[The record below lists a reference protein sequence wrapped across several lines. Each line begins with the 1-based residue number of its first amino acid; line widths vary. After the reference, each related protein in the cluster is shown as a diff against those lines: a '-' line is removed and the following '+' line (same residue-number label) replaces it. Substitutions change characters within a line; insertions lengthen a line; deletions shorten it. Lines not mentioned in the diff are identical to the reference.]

1 MKHAWK
7 SAARA
12 TCLAS
17 AVLVMLHT
25 VANAAE
31 PDPEAGARVFG
42 VCAACHSLEPGRH
55 MTGPS
60 LAGIL
65 GREAGTAPGFDRY
78 SEALRESELVW
89 DTHSLDAFLADPQT
103 VIPGNRMSFR
113 GIDNAGARADLVAF
127 LEQVSDEDRARQ
139 GAEPRAGSGGMMGA
153 PELADLKALGPDQ
166 RVAAIRYC
174 GDTYRVTTETG
185 RTFPFWEFNLR
196 FKTDSSD
203 KGPHPGEP
211 VIIGAGMRG
220 DRAFVVFADP
230 AEISASIEQECE

>member
-1 MKHAWK
+1 MRHARK
-7 SAARA
+7 IAVRA
-12 TCLAS
+12 TCLVS
-17 AVLVMLHT
+17 AVLLMPNP
-25 VANAAE
+25 VANAAD

-60 LAGIL
+60 LADIL
-65 GREAGTAPGFDRY
+65 GQEAGTVTGFDRY
-78 SEALRESELVW
+78 SEALRESEVVW
-89 DTHSLDAFLADPQT
+89 DAHTLDAFLADPQAL
-103 VIPGNRMSFR
+103 IPDNRMSFP
-113 GIDNAGARADLVAF
+113 GIDNAQARADLVAF
-127 LEQVSDEDRARQ
+127 LEQVSEKDRGQQ

-153 PELADLKALGPDQ
+153 PGLVDLKSVGPDQ
-166 RVAAIRYC
+166 RVAAIRHC
-174 GDTYRVTTETG
+174 GDTYRVTTEAG

-211 VIIGAGMRG
+211 VIMGAGMRG

-230 AEISASIEQECE
+230 SEISALIKQECE

>member
-1 MKHAWK
+1 MRHAWK
-7 SAARA
+7 IAVRA
-12 TCLAS
+12 ICLVS
-17 AVLVMLHT
+17 TVLVMQNP
-25 VANAAE
+25 VAVAA
-31 PDPEAGARVFG
+31 DPEAGARVFG

-65 GREAGTAPGFDRY
+65 SREAGTAPGFDRY

-89 DTHSLDAFLADPQT
+89 DAQSLDAFIADPQGL
-103 VIPGNRMSFR
+103 IPGNRMSFR
-113 GIDNAGARADLVAF
+113 GIDNAEARADLVAF
-127 LEQVSDEDRARQ
+127 VEQVGNEDRAQQ

-153 PELADLKALGPDQ
+153 PGLADLKAVGPEQ
-166 RVAAIRYC
+166 RIAAIRHC
-174 GDTYRVTTETG
+174 GDTYRVTTEAG

-211 VIIGAGMRG
+211 VIIRAGMRG

-230 AEISASIEQECE
+230 AEISALIEQECE

>member
-12 TCLAS
+12 TSLAS

-89 DTHSLDAFLADPQT
+89 DTHSLDAFL
-103 VIPGNRMSFR
+103 
-113 GIDNAGARADLVAF
+113 
-127 LEQVSDEDRARQ
+127 EQVSDEDRAQQ

-166 RVAAIRYC
+166 RIAAIRYC

-196 FKTDSSD
+196 FKD
-203 KGPHPGEP
+203 GFERQGL
-211 VIIGAGMRG
+211 
-220 DRAFVVFADP
+220 
-230 AEISASIEQECE
+230 ASG